1 MTESQ
6 STCNCGIMAKTREKH
21 VSHSCDPK
29 AATPVCSCVRKGKIC
44 SRSCRC
50 VNCTNS
56 QIQPKSVADEK
67 RKGCT
72 CGSSKKETS
81 VVSCQDSASRKS
93 KCPCLKNNIYC
104 SHRCKCTFCGNKCE
118 DAQGLNSPTPHSNG
132 SGTKRKRNTPETYK
146 RCKGVE
152 FLAKEGF
159 EITVGPWTEMET
171 LTLSVAE
178 ELIKDTGLP
187 VSPSNVTE
195 LYNYVACSGT
205 VKELALPI
213 AYKSTRKILNKLSHL
228 HSKQSIFTSLL
239 DSASDKSNTTMLKT

>member
-21 VSHSCDPK
+21 MSHYCDPK

-118 DAQGLNSPTPHSNG
+118 GAQGLNSPTPHSNG
-132 SGTKRKRNTPETYK
+132 SGTKKNETRQK
-146 RCKGVE
+146 LTSDVKASNFWLKKG
-152 FLAKEGF
+152 
-159 EITVGPWTEMET
+159 
-171 LTLSVAE
+171 
-178 ELIKDTGLP
+178 
-187 VSPSNVTE
+187 
-195 LYNYVACSGT
+195 
-205 VKELALPI
+205 
-213 AYKSTRKILNKLSHL
+213 
-228 HSKQSIFTSLL
+228 
-239 DSASDKSNTTMLKT
+239 LK